1 MRTILLFT
9 IIASLFSCSSPKTD
23 TLYQYSTIDALLAAV
38 YEGEKTC
45 CDLMKQGDFGI
56 GTFDCLDGEM
66 ILLNGKL
73 YQVKSDGK
81 VYRPALSTK
90 TPFAAVCQFEAE
102 AKVTIDQALNFEQFE
117 KHLDKLFPN
126 HNLFYAIKL
135 EGTFQTMKTR
145 SVPRQAKPI
154 PELAEVAKHQPEFDL
169 GQCRGTLV
177 GFRCPAYVKGVN
189 VPGYH
194 LHFLTEDR
202 RRGGHVLSFRL
213 LEGTCVVDTL
223 NGFSVDLPQE
233 SEAFSKSDLKQ
244 DRSHE
249 LEQVE
254 KLRQD

>member
-1 MRTILLFT
+1 MRSILFIGLM
-9 IIASLFSCSSPKTD
+9 ASLFSCSSPKKD

-38 YEGEKTC
+38 YEGEMTC
-45 CDLMKQGDFGI
+45 CDLMKKGDFGI

-66 ILLNGKL
+66 ILLDGAL

-81 VYRPALSTK
+81 VYRPSLDTK
-90 TPFAAVCQFEAE
+90 TPFAAVCNFESDDRL
-102 AKVTIDQALNFEQFE
+102 TIDHDLNFESFE
-117 KHLDKLFPN
+117 QLLDKRFPN

-135 EGTFQTMKTR
+135 EGSFETVKTR
-145 SVPRQAKPI
+145 SVPRQNKPF

-169 GQCRGTLV
+169 GPCRGSIV

-194 LHFLTEDR
+194 LHFLNEDR
-202 RRGGHVLSFRL
+202 SRGGHVLSFKL
-213 LEGTCVVDTL
+213 LEAEIEIDTL
-223 NGFSVDLPQE
+223 HGFSVDLPKE